1 MVKVAK
7 PSSAP
12 ASTAAQAGAP
22 PTAAAAAAKKVAA
35 KSTANLKENKAP
47 PVVAAPTTEKL
58 GSKAK
63 PASATKA
70 VIAAAAVATKSSS
83 DSAALAEIRL
93 EMDGLEKERDFY
105 FDKLRDIE
113 IMLQEMEDSG
123 KGTDLTKS
131 IFKILYATA
140 DGFEQT
146 EDATTKVTLDLQS
159 TKPKFSGAVEGDA
172 VADLDAAVNQ
182 KVLDHEEDQ
191 EVESENPNEE
201 EDETF

>member
-70 VIAAAAVATKSSS
+70 VIAAAAATKSSS